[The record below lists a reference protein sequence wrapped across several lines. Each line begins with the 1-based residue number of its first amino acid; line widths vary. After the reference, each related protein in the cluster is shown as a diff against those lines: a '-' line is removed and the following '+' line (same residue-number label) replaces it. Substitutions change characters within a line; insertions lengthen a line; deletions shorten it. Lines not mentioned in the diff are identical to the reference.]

1 MNILIVEDD
10 LLIAEMLKEMLEEL
24 NHKVVAIKSTFE
36 DVISFLNLNNQP
48 DLVFL
53 DINLEQIKTGID
65 IATKLNDTYQ
75 LPFVYLTSYSDSK
88 TIKNASKTLPEAYLT
103 KPFNN
108 IQLLSTLEVVK
119 QKLYVNSITIKDG
132 IKTVNL
138 LVTKICYI
146 KSDKNYLEIYTT
158 NERYTIRDSMNNFLS
173 QQISEIV
180 RVHRSFAV
188 NISFINNIT
197 ANEVVLS
204 NTSIPL
210 SRKYRNELTEKF
222 QK

>member
-1 MNILIVEDD
+1 
-10 LLIAEMLKEMLEEL
+10 
-24 NHKVVAIKSTFE
+24 
-36 DVISFLNLNNQP
+36 
-48 DLVFL
+48 
-53 DINLEQIKTGID
+53 
-65 IATKLNDTYQ
+65 
-75 LPFVYLTSYSDSK
+75 
-88 TIKNASKTLPEAYLT
+88 
-103 KPFNN
+103 
-108 IQLLSTLEVVK
+108 
-119 QKLYVNSITIKDG
+119 
-132 IKTVNL
+132 
-138 LVTKICYI
+138 
-146 KSDKNYLEIYTT
+146 
-158 NERYTIRDSMNNFLS
+158 MNNFLS